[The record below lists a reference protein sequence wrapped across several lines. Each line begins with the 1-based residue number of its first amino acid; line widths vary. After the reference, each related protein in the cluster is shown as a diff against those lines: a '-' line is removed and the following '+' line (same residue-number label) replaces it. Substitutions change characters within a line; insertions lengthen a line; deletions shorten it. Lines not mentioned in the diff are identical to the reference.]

1 MITRTRAK
9 ELAQQA
15 WDTGTYLHGDGC
27 YYIELPNNN
36 CVVTWKISNQGTVG
50 KLQIQQ
56 EI

>member
-1 MITRTRAK
+1 MLTKKQAK
-9 ELAQQA
+9 ELAQIA

-50 KLQIQQ
+50 KLQILQG
-56 EI
+56 I